1 MIRKVGGIRSDF
13 ALPVIRGNGIEAVTN
28 VEKAELLLG
37 HLLYRYIVVLSC

>member
-37 HLLYRYIVVLSC
+37 HLLRYIVVLSC